1 MPAAVLFRP
10 PENWERADEVGR
22 SLAVGG
28 PQKSGLECAKS
39 KPQLLLSD
47 VNSVRRR
54 DRTLKEAIREGNS
67 EGVEGN
73 EWESSSS
80 EEDKKWSIARKRT
93 SPLSRTG
100 RRQLN
105 LTSCQLA
112 VHRGRQPCQLEG
124 DLPSFS
130 LETRFFDQRC
140 TQRYIFRGKEV
151 AVAVY
156 RRCAAVL

>member
-1 MPAAVLFRP
+1 MTDLTPAAVLLRP

-80 EEDKKWSIARKRT
+80 EEDKS
-93 SPLSRTG
+93 G
-100 RRQLN
+100 QLQEN
-105 LTSCQLA
+105 EL
-112 VHRGRQPCQLEG
+112 
-124 DLPSFS
+124 LPS
-130 LETRFFDQRC
+130 LEPV
-140 TQRYIFRGKEV
+140 GGN
-151 AVAVY
+151 
-156 RRCAAVL
+156 